1 MMGAGCMDFSRSWT
15 SAEQLGFRAG
25 TETGTRGRSI
35 GQGRVWRSGRARF
48 IGSIWFPDAIGAPF
62 CLTSEELH
70 SGSSLW
76 QVPEIRIELQNG

>member
-48 IGSIWFPDAIGAPF
+48 IGSI
-62 CLTSEELH
+62 
-70 SGSSLW
+70 
-76 QVPEIRIELQNG
+76 